1 MVPILE
7 CVPNFSVG
15 RDMQVLEAIAD
26 HFRGKQGVKLL
37 DYTADADHNRSV
49 ITAVGQPEALRDALV
64 SAVGEAVK
72 RIDLNCHTGQHPRI
86 GAADVVP
93 FIPIRGCTM
102 AEADAIA
109 RQAAAEIARRYDLP
123 CYLYERSATAA
134 HRKNLAD
141 VRKGEFEGLPSKM
154 QDPLWKPD
162 FGPEHSHPTA
172 GATVIG
178 ARAPLI
184 AFNVNLNTSDVRIAK
199 AIARRVRHSS
209 GGYRSVKALGVLVEQ
224 GEVAQVTMNLTDY
237 TDTAV
242 YRAFEAVKM
251 EAARYGVGV
260 RNSELI
266 GLIPMQAV
274 ADCAA
279 YYLQMD
285 SLNVDRILESGLEF

>member
-1 MVPILE
+1 MGPLIE

-15 RDMQVLEAIAD
+15 RDKQVLEAIAD
-26 HFRGKQGVKLL
+26 HFRCRDGVKLL
-37 DYTADADHNRSV
+37 DYSADWDHNRSV
-49 ITAVGQPEALRDALV
+49 ITAAGEPEALCEAVIDAI
-64 SAVGEAVK
+64 GEAVR
-72 RIDLNCHTGQHPRI
+72 RIDLNTHEGQHPRV

-109 RQAAAEIARRYDLP
+109 RKTAEECAKRYALP

-134 HRKNLAD
+134 HRQNLAD
-141 VRKGEFEGLPSKM
+141 VRKGEFEGLAQKM
-154 QDPLWKPD
+154 RDPMWKPD
-162 FGPEHSHPTA
+162 FGPDQPHPTA
-172 GATVIG
+172 GASVIG
-178 ARAPLI
+178 ARPPLI
-184 AFNVNLNTSDVRIAK
+184 AYNVNLNTSDVAVAK
-199 AIARRVRHSS
+199 AIAKRIRHSS
-209 GGYRSVKALGVLVEQ
+209 GGYRSIKALGVLVED
-224 GEVAQVTMNLTDY
+224 GKTAQVTMNLTDY
-237 TDTAV
+237 RDTAV

-251 EAARYGVGV
+251 EAARYGVSV

-285 SLNVDRILESGLEF
+285 ALPADRILESGLEF